1 MIKLFRILLIA
12 SALAC
17 LPGQWLSAAD
27 TKPTLTPE
35 QRKEVQDLLAEFRKA
50 RGQTE
55 VRLELID
62 KLAEIGPLAIHQVEQ
77 QVFKDLQR
85 PLADYR
91 QQFARAAAQVFA
103 AQTGMKQAQEVGELR
118 AKALETSRQEGLTKE
133 QITKVIDPAIDR
145 LKEILLVDRQDV
157 FAKGMNLERARDALL
172 EQGAEWDRCRLKRNA
187 LVDDSSDKSV
197 AVPFAEYLKQDEELA
212 IFSAMPLDDIAKQ
225 AMQAN
230 NQLAGR
236 FEAEEVRCM
245 REVNLMRSLLGLN
258 VLTFD
263 PLLGNA
269 ARDHSADM
277 QKYNFFSHES
287 SIDGKKTPWDRAK
300 LAGTSAGAENIA
312 AGMKDGV
319 GAFRT
324 WWYSPGHH
332 KNMMGDSTRIGI
344 GRQETLWTAMF
355 GG

>member
-1 MIKLFRILLIA
+1 MTTSHRLLLIA
-12 SALAC
+12 LALVC
-17 LPGQWLSAAD
+17 LSGRQLAAAD
-27 TKPTLTPE
+27 TKPMLTPE
-35 QRKEVQDLLAEFRKA
+35 QRKEVQDLLVEFRKA
-50 RGQTE
+50 RGQSDA
-55 VRLELID
+55 RLELID
-62 KLAEIGPLAIHQVEQ
+62 KLADIGLPALNQVEQ

-91 QQFARAAAQVFA
+91 QQFARTAAQVFA
-103 AQTGMKQAQEVGELR
+103 AQAGMKQAEEVAELR
-118 AKALETSRQEGLTKE
+118 AKAVEASRQEKLTKE
-133 QITKVIDPAIDR
+133 QIVEVIDPAIAR

-157 FAKGMNLERARDALL
+157 FAKGMNLEKVRDALL
-172 EQGAEWDRCRLKRNA
+172 EQGAEWDRCQLKRMELA
-187 LVDDSSDKSV
+187 EDHADKSTVV
-197 AVPFAEYLKQDEELA
+197 AFADYLKQDEELA
-212 IFSAMPLDDIAKQ
+212 IFSVMPLDDVAKQ
-225 AMQAN
+225 ALQAN

-245 REVNLMRSLLGLN
+245 REVNLVRSLLGLN

-263 PLLGNA
+263 PLLGTA
-269 ARDHSADM
+269 SRDHSADM

-287 SIDGKKTPWDRAK
+287 SVDGKKTPWDRAK

-312 AGMKDGV
+312 AGMNDGV

-332 KNMMGDSTRIGI
+332 KNMMGDTNRMGI
-344 GRQETLWTAMF
+344 GRQGTLWTAMF